1 MSIKTAGA
9 FVGSLGWERL
19 RPSGNSLLVVKGGAR
34 CCHSD
39 LNGACENPAL
49 FTLSTLYVTPRPSAV
64 CAQHRQWWDIL
75 RDGAVMCQFH
85 PLAAPHVCATCGH
98 MAPAFLARFSDVAPA
113 EVLVSKGDPLRY
125 AGAPFD
131 WDAGEGPKFWY
142 RRMAQRPAS
151 PDLAFFCA
159 RCMDERSGLF
169 LLDLSRLTGSE
180 YLYAATAMLA
190 KQNSYLDALLAV
202 DASNRICVRNTE
214 AFDVFQA
221 LARNP
226 NVAAHLP
233 TARQYFAA
241 AISYL
246 ASLVERKVVDDATGA
261 P

>member
-19 RPSGNSLLVVKGGAR
+19 RPSANSVLGLNGAR
-34 CCHSD
+34 CSYSD
-39 LNGACENPAL
+39 LNGACDNLAKFAL
-49 FTLSTLYVTPRPSAV
+49 SALHKTSPRSFV
-64 CAQHRQWWDIL
+64 CEQHRQWWDIF

-85 PLAAPHVCATCGH
+85 SLAAPHVCATCGH
-98 MAPAFLARFSDVAPA
+98 MAPAFLARFSDVAPKD
-113 EVLVSKGDPLRY
+113 VLVSKGDPLRY
-125 AGAPFD
+125 VGAPYD
-131 WDAGEGPKFWY
+131 WDAGEGPQTWC

-169 LLDLSRLTGSE
+169 LVDLSRLNGSD

-202 DASNRICVRNTE
+202 DASNRICVRDTE
-214 AFDVFQA
+214 AFEVFQF

-226 NVAAHLP
+226 MVAAHLP

-241 AISYL
+241 VISYL
-246 ASLVERKVVDDATGA
+246 GSLADRKGEDAAGA